1 MGSEDSHS
9 GLTGENPPEHPAQ
22 GRVVVPGASGPKPP
36 AASPPVRGRAVVPLP
51 TSLPIP
57 PSNTPNPPP
66 GPSTDPLAWSAR
78 PAPPAWP
85 GRSGGDPPGGPGT
98 PAAGN
103 RPLPPGTPPP
113 GSPPAGVTVGGAVP
127 GGVPPTGRRRGGLLG
142 VLATVLVL
150 ALAVAGVAV
159 LRPGPVDGWLGGD
172 DSASPGAVDPTEPPP
187 PPVLAAAGANAPAPT
202 PEGVRAALSPL
213 LTSSALGKEVNISV
227 VDAVTGQALYQNG
240 QDTPT
245 IPASTTKL
253 VTAAAV
259 LAARGPAYR
268 IATRVVAGASPGE
281 VVIIGAG
288 DPTLAVNGTGWYPG
302 AGRLDRLA
310 TQVKKAL
317 GGTAPTK
324 VVVDG
329 SLFPG
334 PVVEPDWDS
343 DIPTGGFGAVI
354 TALMTDG
361 ARKDP
366 EDKGK
371 GQERYAKPDE
381 AAGRAFAKLLGLPN
395 SAVVIGKAP
404 AAAATAPAAAAS
416 ASPGT
421 QSAGTELGRVESPPM
436 IRLVEFMLRESD
448 NVVAEAL
455 ARQVALSRDKPASF
469 VGAAEA
475 VDEMVGELGLPAAES
490 ALADGSGLSRANRV
504 TPSLLTDV
512 LTMAAKRTRP
522 ELADLF
528 PGLPVA
534 AWSGTL
540 SDRFDRSGEK
550 ATTAG
555 AGVVRAKTG
564 TLSGVHAISGVVTT
578 ADGRLLAFAV
588 LANKVPVGQD
598 EAQPELDRIA
608 TTLAR
613 CGCR

>member
-1 MGSEDSHS
+1 M
-9 GLTGENPPEHPAQ
+9 
-22 GRVVVPGASGPKPP
+22 
-36 AASPPVRGRAVVPLP
+36 
-51 TSLPIP
+51 PIP
-57 PSNTPNPPP
+57 PPGAAGRPGQAPPVPP
-66 GPSTDPLAWSAR
+66 GVPGKASTDPSAWSDR

-85 GRSGGDPPGGPGT
+85 GRSGGDAPGT

-103 RPLPPGTPPP
+103 GALPAGTPPP
-113 GSPPAGVTVGGAVP
+113 GSPPAGVPVGGAVP
-127 GGVPPTGRRRGGLLG
+127 GGVPPTGRRGRGRLLG
-142 VLATVLVL
+142 VLASVLVL

-159 LRPGPVDGWLGGD
+159 VRPGPVDGWLGGN
-172 DSASPGAVDPTEPPP
+172 ASPTPGAVDPSEPPP

-202 PEGVRAALSPL
+202 PEGVRAALGPL
-213 LTSSALGKEVNISV
+213 VTSSTLGNEVNISV
-227 VDAVTGQALYQNG
+227 VDAVTGQALYENG

-245 IPASTTKL
+245 VPASTTKL

-268 IATRVVAGASPGE
+268 IATRVVAGANPGE

-310 TQVKKAL
+310 AQVKKAL

-324 VVVDG
+324 VIVDNT
-329 SLFPG
+329 LFPG
-334 PVVEPDWDS
+334 PVLEPAWDP

-366 EDKGK
+366 EDKGR

-421 QSAGTELGRVESPPM
+421 QSAGTELGRVSSPPM
-436 IRLVEFMLRESD
+436 IRLVEFMLRDSD

-490 ALADGSGLSRANRV
+490 SLADGSGLSRANRV

-540 SDRFDRSGEK
+540 RDRFDRSGEK
-550 ATTAG
+550 ATKAG

-588 LANKVPVGQD
+588 LANRVPVGQD
-598 EAQPELDRIA
+598 EAQRELDRIA

>member
-1 MGSEDSHS
+1 M
-9 GLTGENPPEHPAQ
+9 
-22 GRVVVPGASGPKPP
+22 
-36 AASPPVRGRAVVPLP
+36 
-51 TSLPIP
+51 
-57 PSNTPNPPP
+57 
-66 GPSTDPLAWSAR
+66 
-78 PAPPAWP
+78 
-85 GRSGGDPPGGPGT
+85 
-98 PAAGN
+98 
-103 RPLPPGTPPP
+103 
-113 GSPPAGVTVGGAVP
+113 P
-127 GGVPPTGRRRGGLLG
+127 GGVPPAGPRGRGRLLG

-159 LRPGPVDGWLGGD
+159 VRPGPVDGWLGGD
-172 DSASPGAVDPTEPPP
+172 DRATPGAVDPTEPPP
-187 PPVLAAAGANAPAPT
+187 PPVLAAAGASAPAPT

-213 LTSSALGKEVNISV
+213 VTSSTLGKEVNISV
-227 VDAVTGQALYQNG
+227 VDAVTGQALYENG

-268 IATRVVAGASPGE
+268 IATRVVAGPNPGE

-288 DPTLAVNGTGWYPG
+288 DPTLAVNATGWYPG

-310 TQVKKAL
+310 AQVKKAL

-324 VVVDG
+324 VIVDG
-329 SLFPG
+329 TLFPG
-334 PVVEPDWDS
+334 PVVEPAWDS

-366 EDKGK
+366 EDRGR

-395 SAVVIGKAP
+395 SAVVIGRAP

-504 TPSLLTDV
+504 TPSLLTDI

-540 SDRFDRSGEK
+540 SDRFDRSGAK

>member
-1 MGSEDSHS
+1 M
-9 GLTGENPPEHPAQ
+9 PA
-22 GRVVVPGASGPKPP
+22 R
-36 AASPPVRGRAVVPLP
+36 
-51 TSLPIP
+51 
-57 PSNTPNPPP
+57 
-66 GPSTDPLAWSAR
+66 
-78 PAPPAWP
+78 
-85 GRSGGDPPGGPGT
+85 
-98 PAAGN
+98 
-103 RPLPPGTPPP
+103 
-113 GSPPAGVTVGGAVP
+113 
-127 GGVPPTGRRRGGLLG
+127 RRRGRLVGT
-142 VLATVLVL
+142 LATALVL
-150 ALAVAGVAV
+150 ALAIAGVAV
-159 LRPGPVDGWLGGD
+159 LRPGPVDEWLGGGGPAT
-172 DSASPGAVDPTEPPP
+172 SGPQVDPTEPPP
-187 PPVLAAAGANAPAPT
+187 PPVLTAAGASAPEPT
-202 PEGVRAALSPL
+202 PEGVRAALGPL
-213 LTSSALGKEVNISV
+213 LTSSVLGNEVNISV
-227 VDAVTGQALYQNG
+227 VDAVTGKVLYQNG

-268 IATRVVAGASPGE
+268 ISTRVVAGANPGE

-288 DPTLAVNGTGWYPG
+288 DPTLAVNATGWYPG

-310 TQVKKAL
+310 AQVKKAL

-324 VVVDG
+324 VIIDG
-329 SLFPG
+329 SLYSG
-334 PVVEPDWDS
+334 PVLEPAWDS
-343 DIPTGGFGAVI
+343 DIPTGGYGAVI

-361 ARKDP
+361 ARQDP
-366 EDKGK
+366 RDQGR
-371 GQERYAKPDE
+371 GQARHAKPDE
-381 AAGRAFAKLLGLPN
+381 AAGRAFAKLLGLPV
-395 SAVVIGKAP
+395 SAVVTG
-404 AAAATAPAAAAS
+404 TAPAATGTAPAATDS
-416 ASPGT
+416 PTPGEPSPGT
-421 QSAGTELGRVESPPM
+421 PGPGSELGRVQSPPL

-455 ARQVALSRDKPASF
+455 ARQVALAREKPASF

-475 VDEMVGELGLPAAES
+475 VDEMVGELGLPVAES

-504 TPSLLTDV
+504 TPSLLTDL
-512 LTMAAKRTRP
+512 LTMAAKGDRP

-550 ATTAG
+550 PTRPG

-598 EAQPELDRIA
+598 VAQPELDRIA

>member
-1 MGSEDSHS
+1 M
-9 GLTGENPPEHPAQ
+9 
-22 GRVVVPGASGPKPP
+22 
-36 AASPPVRGRAVVPLP
+36 
-51 TSLPIP
+51 
-57 PSNTPNPPP
+57 
-66 GPSTDPLAWSAR
+66 
-78 PAPPAWP
+78 
-85 GRSGGDPPGGPGT
+85 
-98 PAAGN
+98 
-103 RPLPPGTPPP
+103 
-113 GSPPAGVTVGGAVP
+113 P
-127 GGVPPTGRRRGGLLG
+127 GGVPPAGRQRRGRLLG
-142 VLATVLVL
+142 VLAAVLVF

-159 LRPGPVDGWLGGD
+159 VRPGPVDGWLGGS
-172 DSASPGAVDPTEPPP
+172 DSPTPGAVDPAEPPP
-187 PPVLAAAGANAPAPT
+187 PPVLAAAGANAPVPT
-202 PEGVRAALSPL
+202 PEGVRAVLGPL
-213 LTSSALGKEVNISV
+213 VTSSTLGDEVNISV
-227 VDAVTGQALYQNG
+227 VDAVTGQVLYEKG

-245 IPASTTKL
+245 VPASTTKL

-268 IATRVVAGASPGE
+268 IATRVVAGPNPGE

-288 DPTLAVNGTGWYPG
+288 DPTLSVDATGWYPG

-310 TQVKKAL
+310 AQVKKAL

-324 VVVDG
+324 VIVDG
-329 SLFPG
+329 TLFPG
-334 PVVEPDWDS
+334 PVVEPDWDP
-343 DIPTGGFGAVI
+343 DAPTGGFGAVI

-361 ARKDP
+361 ARRNP
-366 EDKGK
+366 ADKGR
-371 GQERYAKPDE
+371 GQARYAKPDE
-381 AAGRAFAKLLGLPN
+381 AAGRAFARLLGLPN
-395 SAVVIGKAP
+395 SAVVSGTAP
-404 AAAATAPAAAAS
+404 AAAATAPDTAAS

-421 QSAGTELGRVESPPM
+421 AGPPAVGAELGRVQSPPM

-504 TPSLLTDV
+504 TPSLLTDL
-512 LTMAAKRTRP
+512 LTMAAKQTRP

-540 SDRFDRSGEK
+540 RDRFDRSGEQP
-550 ATTAG
+550 TTAG

-588 LANKVPVGQD
+588 LANKVPVGQLQ
-598 EAQPELDRIA
+598 AQPALDRIVTA
-608 TTLAR
+608 LAR

>member
-1 MGSEDSHS
+1 M
-9 GLTGENPPEHPAQ
+9 
-22 GRVVVPGASGPKPP
+22 V
-36 AASPPVRGRAVVPLP
+36 
-51 TSLPIP
+51 
-57 PSNTPNPPP
+57 
-66 GPSTDPLAWSAR
+66 
-78 PAPPAWP
+78 
-85 GRSGGDPPGGPGT
+85 GT
-98 PAAGN
+98 
-103 RPLPPGTPPP
+103 
-113 GSPPAGVTVGGAVP
+113 
-127 GGVPPTGRRRGGLLG
+127 
-142 VLATVLVL
+142 LATLLVL

-172 DSASPGAVDPTEPPP
+172 DSATPGAVDPSEPAP
-187 PPVLAAAGANAPAPT
+187 PPVLAAVGSTAPVPT
-202 PEGVRAALSPL
+202 PEGVRAALTPL
-213 LTSSALGKEVNISV
+213 LTGSTLGDEVNISV
-227 VDAVTGQALYQNG
+227 VDAVTGQALYEKG

-245 IPASTTKL
+245 VPASTTKL

-268 IATRVVAGASPGE
+268 IGTRAVAGANPGE
-281 VVIIGAG
+281 VVLIGAG
-288 DPTLAVNGTGWYPG
+288 DPTLAVNATGWYPG

-310 TQVKKAL
+310 AQVKKAL

-329 SLFPG
+329 TLFPG

-366 EDKGK
+366 EDKGR

-395 SAVVIGKAP
+395 SAVVSGKAP

-416 ASPGT
+416 ASPGA
-421 QSAGTELGRVESPPM
+421 QSAGPPVAGAELGRVESPPM

-455 ARQVALSRDKPASF
+455 ARQVALTRDKPASF

-475 VDEMVGELGLPAAES
+475 VDEMVGELGLPVAES

-512 LTMAAKRTRP
+512 LTLSAKGSRP
-522 ELADLF
+522 ELAGLF

-550 ATTAG
+550 PTRAG

-588 LANKVPVGQD
+588 LANRVPVGQD

-608 TTLAR
+608 TTLAG